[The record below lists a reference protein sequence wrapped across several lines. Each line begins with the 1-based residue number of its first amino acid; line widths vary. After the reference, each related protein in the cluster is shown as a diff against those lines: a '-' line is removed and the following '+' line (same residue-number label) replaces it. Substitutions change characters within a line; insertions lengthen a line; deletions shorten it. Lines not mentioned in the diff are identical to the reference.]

1 MTRAIRILSAVTVAV
16 LALTGVGVPANGA
29 PAPDIASGGNA
40 PGGWSIG
47 PSAYQDLF
55 GSAGVGEPQGTL
67 VADSGFRP
75 YPHGFPI
82 PNWGSADSFA
92 QNQVVY
98 GLPERLTLENYK
110 KGNYEGPAPL
120 NSLSLRRTLGDGVC
134 QDAKKIDPKT
144 G

>member
-1 MTRAIRILSAVTVAV
+1 MRPVTRILSAVAVAV
-16 LALTGVGVPANGA
+16 LALTGVGAPANGA

-40 PGGWSIG
+40 PGGWIIS
-47 PSAYQDLF
+47 PVDYQDLF

-92 QNQVVY
+92 QNQVV
-98 GLPERLTLENYK
+98 
-110 KGNYEGPAPL
+110 
-120 NSLSLRRTLGDGVC
+120 
-134 QDAKKIDPKT
+134 
-144 G
+144 